1 MKSYNEM
8 RITQRIWKRKVSLYY
23 LCGGNLTKIRYDR
36 YGNI

>member
-1 MKSYNEM
+1 MKSYNDSVWA
-8 RITQRIWKRKVSLYY
+8 QRNSKKKCSLYY

>member
-1 MKSYNEM
+1 MKSYNEGVLM
-8 RITQRIWKRKVSLYY
+8 QRNSKKKGSLYY

>member
-1 MKSYNEM
+1 MKSYNEADSP
-8 RITQRIWKRKVSLYY
+8 QRNWKRKHSLYY